1 MPPDRRA
8 PRNPAA
14 LSADV
19 ELLRTQRD
27 ANERLV
33 LATIEAHENVDR
45 ARGAQRSAE
54 YAVGAL
60 RENAA
65 EERSIAE
72 FRELLIGIVGHD
84 LRNPLNTILIAS
96 GLVLD
101 DPDLG
106 DANARLLR
114 RIVSS
119 GQRMERMIAQL
130 REFTRARLGG
140 GIALTLGVTDLG
152 EICRN
157 IADEL
162 RLSSSAEVELMA
174 SGDLSGTWDADGLAA
189 VVSNIAGNAIDHRAR
204 GTAVVIDARTDGELV
219 VVAITNRGPCIAAEL
234 LPEIFNAFRR
244 LRGSVKRAEHLG
256 LGLYISWEIVRA
268 HGGTIEVTSADETTT
283 FTVRLPRV
291 ASAKLPDAA

>member
-1 MPPDRRA
+1 MPSDSQA
-8 PRNPAA
+8 PSSPEDAS
-14 LSADV
+14 SAEI
-19 ELLRTQRD
+19 ELFRDQRE

-60 RENAA
+60 REHAE

-96 GLVLD
+96 ELVLG
-101 DPDLG
+101 DPDLA
-106 DANARLLR
+106 DANVRLVN
-114 RIVSS
+114 RIASS
-119 GQRMERMIAQL
+119 GKRMARMIAQL

-140 GIALTLGVTDLG
+140 GITLTLGVTDLG

-157 IADEL
+157 IAEEL
-162 RLSSSAEVELMA
+162 RISSSTAVELTTD
-174 SGDLSGTWDADGLAA
+174 GDLGGTWDADGLAA
-189 VVSNIAGNAIDHRAR
+189 VISNIAGNAIDHCLR
-204 GTAVVIDARTDGELV
+204 GTPVVIDARPDGDAV
-219 VVAITNRGPCIAAEL
+219 VVTITNRGPTIAPDL
-234 LPEIFNAFRR
+234 LPVIFQAFRR
-244 LRGSVKRAEHLG
+244 LRDPVKKKEHLG
-256 LGLYISWEIVRA
+256 LGLYISWEIVSA
-268 HGGTIEVTSADETTT
+268 HGGTLEVTSADESTT

-291 ASAKLPDAA
+291 TIARA

>member
-1 MPPDRRA
+1 MPPDNRA
-8 PRNPAA
+8 PSSREDP
-14 LSADV
+14 SSTDAD
-19 ELLRTQRD
+19 LLRSQRE

-60 RENAA
+60 RENAE

-96 GLVLD
+96 DLVLG

-106 DANARLLR
+106 DANARLVN

-119 GQRMERMIAQL
+119 GKRMARMIAQL

-140 GIALTLGVTDLG
+140 GITLALAETDLG

-157 IADEL
+157 IAEEL
-162 RLSSSAEVELMA
+162 RISSSAEVQLA
-174 SGDLSGTWDADGLAA
+174 VTGDLGGTWDADGLAA
-189 VVSNIAGNAIDHRAR
+189 VISNIAGNAIDHCLP
-204 GTAVVIDARTDGELV
+204 GTPVMIDAHAEADLV
-219 VVAITNRGPCIAAEL
+219 VVSITNRGPCIPPEL
-234 LPEIFNAFRR
+234 VPFIFQAFRR
-244 LRGSVKRAEHLG
+244 QGEAVKRKEHLG

-268 HGGTIEVTSADETTT
+268 HGGILEVTSADDVTT

-291 ASAKLPDAA
+291 SSRKP